1 MSPKLSLVQAIIER
15 TLVVPKIGILGDL
28 SGEFTKDLAVSSERV
43 SRQLDIAL
51 ISAGFKADTEV
62 LSYVSRLTKSDAIQ
76 LSKEIVNAVQHLTGD
91 HVKHNT
97 YFKSFPDDVPDTIE
111 FWTKL
116 VQDTFGEYGFMWDG
130 NLLALDGYGKYQHTY
145 EEMLQEHKPFVEK
158 LNRKLKPIK
167 LGGTFQAEVN
177 KLFLSLA
184 ESSVPLN
191 EGDRNLLVELARVSM
206 KTPSKIPVREN
217 KAIINSVY
225 IEEGLPVL
233 VDTIG
238 DILRL
243 AAYVSGGDV
252 TLQTK
257 TKYKFCNNA
266 QKRAV
271 LKALGSLPDSK
282 LADVKKYSEQVKA
295 LITYLHGAR
304 YDSVRR
310 VLDVAAGRNKI
321 ETPMGRVEK
330 ALAANDVQAAV
341 KELEKLPGR
350 LLRKLNELLLASKIK
365 DLDSVYTAFERAIEG
380 SSLRVILSLRQYM
393 ENRNV
398 DKIGRVFVN
407 KKGGTYVLQEQ
418 LEKLPDNVVER
429 LKTILDTQVRTRLE
443 ESQLAFDSSILHYAL
458 PISDKHRA
466 QGLNVVPRG
475 TETGLDKD
483 AEVLRLFTYWKQKE
497 QSTDFD
503 LSVILLDE
511 NFNKTSQVSYTNLR
525 EIGAVHSGDITSA
538 PKGAS
543 EFIDLELDKVKA
555 KYIVPQVNIYSGES
569 FDDTKEAFFGYMLRT
584 LEEKGKP
591 FEAKTVE
598 TKSDLYGTNRIAL
611 PMVFINTDNGWKVKQ
626 LNLFIKGYAAFNATE
641 NNSTQTQVLLQSIVA
656 DNFLTMEY
664 LADKVDLKMPIVDY
678 DDDGNQITLELEQKE
693 ITHTN
698 LHEAILE

>member
-1 MSPKLSLVQAIIER
+1 MSPKQSLVQAIIER
-15 TLVVPKIGILGDL
+15 TLVVPKIGI
-28 SGEFTKDLAVSSERV
+28 VSDDPETVDSQRV

-51 ISAGFKADTEV
+51 ISAGFKADADLLE
-62 LSYVSRLTKSDAIQ
+62 YVSKLTKADATQ
-76 LSKEIVNAVQHLTGD
+76 VSKEVVNAVKHLTGD

-97 YFKSFPDDVPDTIE
+97 YFKSFPENVPDTIE
-111 FWTKL
+111 FWAQL
-116 VQDTFGEYGFMWDG
+116 VQDTFGQFGFMWDG
-130 NLLALDGYGKYQHTY
+130 NLLALDGYGKYLHSY
-145 EEMLQEHKPFVEK
+145 DEMLKEHKPFIEK
-158 LNRKLKPIK
+158 LNRKLKQVK
-167 LGGTFQAEVN
+167 LGGTFQTEVN
-177 KLFLSLA
+177 KLFISLA
-184 ESSVPLN
+184 ESSVPLS
-191 EGDRNLLVELARVSM
+191 EGDRDLLVELARVSV
-206 KTPSKIPVREN
+206 KAPTKIPVREN

-225 IEEGLPVL
+225 VEEGMPVL
-233 VDTIG
+233 IDTIG
-238 DILRL
+238 DVLRL
-243 AAYVSGGDV
+243 AAYMSGGDV
-252 TLQTK
+252 ALQTK
-257 TKYKFCNNA
+257 TKYKSFTKPQRKA
-266 QKRAV
+266 L
-271 LKALGSLPDSK
+271 LKAMATLPAEK
-282 LADVKKYSEQVKA
+282 LADVPQYAEPVKR
-295 LITYLHGAR
+295 LITHLHGSS
-304 YDSVRR
+304 YKSVNDI
-310 VLDVAAGRNKI
+310 LDVAAGRRKI

-330 ALAANDVQAAV
+330 ALSNGDVQGAV

-429 LKTILDTQVRTRLE
+429 LKTILDNQVRTRLE

-611 PMVFINTDNGWKVKQ
+611 PMVFINTDEGWKVKQ

-678 DDDGNQITLELEQKE
+678 DDDGNQITLELEQKQ